1 MFSLTVPSC
10 VAKLPRLMQSG
21 PSQIIDPVRLA
32 DTRDNISGV
41 LNLDGMQRV
50 QEYLST
56 NTGSI
61 RYKLQFDKDGQNRIL
76 ISGEYSSTVI
86 MECQRCLQ
94 PVDIEITRA
103 VNVAVVADENEAKSL
118 PRNVEPLIVSGR
130 KLSLPMFFEDELLLA
145 LPLAPNHDTKDCHVR
160 TLQSGQIDNDRQNP
174 FTVLKDLKLH
184 NSND

>member
-1 MFSLTVPSC
+1 MTVLSC

-21 PSQIIDPVRLA
+21 PSQFIDPARLA

-41 LNLDGMQRV
+41 LSFKDMQRL
-50 QEYLST
+50 QELLSE

-61 RYKLQFDKDGQNRIL
+61 RYELQFVKDEQDRIS
-76 ISGEYSSTVI
+76 ISGEYSGTVI

-94 PVDIEITRA
+94 PVDVEITRA

-118 PRNVEPLIVSGR
+118 PRKVEPLIVSGR
-130 KLSLPMFFEDELLLA
+130 KLSLPIFFEDELLLA
-145 LPLAPNHDTKDCHVR
+145 LPLAPNHDTKDCHVQK
-160 TLQSGQIDNDRQNP
+160 LQIGQVDDDRQHP
-174 FTVLKDLKLH
+174 FTVLKDLKLN